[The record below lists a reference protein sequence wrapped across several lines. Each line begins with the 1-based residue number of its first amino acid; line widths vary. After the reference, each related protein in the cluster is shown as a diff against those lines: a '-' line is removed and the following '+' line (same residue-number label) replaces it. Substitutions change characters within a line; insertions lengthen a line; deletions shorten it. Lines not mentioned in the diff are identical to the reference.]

1 MRFYLLILA
10 IATGAGGYWY
20 GGYVTDIKWKADT
33 EEAINEAVTA
43 ALSKERS
50 LQHEVNKIAQRQA
63 DELHSVNERLTSE
76 LDSLRNRQSRRD
88 VSRDTGIQC
97 DGARGD
103 ELSREDAAAF
113 TRLAADAE
121 VHRIAYIACRDYAA
135 KIKAMTRN

>member
-43 ALSKERS
+43 ALSKERA

-76 LDSLRNRQSRRD
+76 LDSLRNRPSRRD
-88 VSRDTGIQC
+88 VSRDTGSDKSC
-97 DGARGD
+97 GTGAG
-103 ELSREDAAAF
+103 LLAEDAIFLRWESA
-113 TRLAADAE
+113 RADRI
-121 VHRIAYIACRDYAA
+121 RIALKGCYDYADS
-135 KIKAMTRN
+135 IRDR